1 MGDDSYIVRIYRRD
15 PKNPRLVAG
24 TVEEVG
30 IEGKKGFGNF
40 DELRGILSVAPRA
53 RVRRDPAA
61 ARPESNQ
68 KP

>member
-15 PKNPRLVAG
+15 PKNPRIVAG

-30 IEGKKGFGNF
+30 VEGKKGFGSF
-40 DELRGILSVAPRA
+40 DELRGILSVAPRG
-53 RVRRDPAA
+53 RGRRDTAA
-61 ARPESNQ
+61 ARPESRQ

>member
-15 PKNPRLVAG
+15 SKNARLVAG

-40 DELRGILSVAPRA
+40 EELRGILSDVKRGGN
-53 RVRRDPAA
+53 RRSPAA
-61 ARPESNQ
+61 VRP
-68 KP
+68 KPKGTN

>member
-1 MGDDSYIVRIYRRD
+1 MTDDSYIVRIYRRD
-15 PKNPRLVAG
+15 SKNPRLVAG

-30 IEGKKGFGNF
+30 VEGKKGFGNF
-40 DELRGILSVAPRA
+40 DELRGILSVAPRV

-61 ARPESNQ
+61 DPPDSRQ

>member
-1 MGDDSYIVRIYRRD
+1 MGDESYIVRIYRRD
-15 PKNPRLVAG
+15 PKNPRIVAG

-40 DELRGILSVAPRA
+40 DELRGILSVSPRGGA
-53 RVRRDPAA
+53 RRGSAA
-61 ARPESNQ
+61 ARLESRQ